1 MKNVCGPDGEGVCGG
16 LSGTPVTYGFRGTPR
31 EWRTPQKATR
41 DNAPVNPHHR
51 LGSAL
56 AHDTAGTTGPG
67 NPRRSVGRS
76 PQTPRDERSG
86 DRPGRPGTLPPVPGR
101 LTFFRALAALSA
113 SALLGVA
120 GFAVLTWLVTA
131 GGAPVRADGRVLH
144 RFLRAAAAHP
154 GFDATA
160 HYLCKLGNIQVAVPV
175 LLAAAVWTGRAARAA
190 GRPRW
195 WLPPA
200 AAALAM
206 ALLPVV
212 VTVVK
217 DAVHRP
223 PPGQTVPDPSGYGY
237 FPSGHTA
244 TSAVAFGAAA
254 LLLLPWARGRAA
266 RLLLAVGTPLLLLA
280 VGCALVW
287 CDYHWPLDV
296 LASWCLTLTLLS
308 GVAAAQV
315 LARAAHRG
323 APGAAGSGGA
333 PDEGLNCSSGS
344 PG

>member
-1 MKNVCGPDGEGVCGG
+1 VKNVCGPDGEGVSGG
-16 LSGTPVTYGFRGTPR
+16 VSGTHVTYGFRGTPR
-31 EWRTPQKATR
+31 TWRTPQKATR

-56 AHDTAGTTGPG
+56 AHDTAGTSGPG

-101 LTFFRALAALSA
+101 LTHVRRQAALGA
-113 SALLGVA
+113 LGLLGAVA
-120 GFAVLTWLVTA
+120 FAVLTWQVAA
-131 GGAPVRADGRVLH
+131 GGALVRRDGRVLH
-144 RFLRAAAAHP
+144 WFLRSAAAHP
-154 GFDATA
+154 GFGTTA

-175 LLAAAVWTGRAARAA
+175 LLAAVVYTAWA
-190 GRPRW
+190 GRQAGAPLW
-195 WLPPA
+195 WLPPS

-223 PPGQTVPDPSGYGY
+223 PPGLTVPDPSGYGY

-254 LLLLPWARGRAA
+254 LILLPEARGRAA
-266 RLLLAVGTPLLLLA
+266 RLLLVAGTPVLLLA
-280 VGCALVW
+280 IGCALVW

-296 LASWCLTLTLLS
+296 LASWCLTVTLLS
-308 GVAAAQV
+308 GVAAAQAV
-315 LARAAHRG
+315 ARAAAARDA
-323 APGAAGSGGA
+323 APEVS
-333 PDEGLNCSSGS
+333 CSSGS